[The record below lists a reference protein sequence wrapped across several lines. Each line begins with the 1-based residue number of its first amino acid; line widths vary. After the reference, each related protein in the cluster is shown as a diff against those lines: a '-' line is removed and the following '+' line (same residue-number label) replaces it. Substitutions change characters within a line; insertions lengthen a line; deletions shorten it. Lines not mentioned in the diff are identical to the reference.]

1 MKYLLFF
8 LFSATC
14 VLQAQNTV
22 SYEEGMASPDA
33 NLIDIEWLAGHWK
46 GEAFG
51 GIAEEIWSPP
61 TDGTMMFSF
70 RLIDKGAVSFYEF
83 GHIIE
88 MDGTLLL
95 QLKHFDGDLGGWEQ
109 KDETVDFILVKVEE
123 NKFYFDDFTIERI
136 SDTEI
141 NMYVEVSEEEGTSN
155 EITFN
160 YHRQ

>member
-1 MKYLLFF
+1 MKYLLFIV
-8 LFSATC
+8 FSATC
-14 VLQAQNTV
+14 VLQAQNTI
-22 SYEEGMASPDA
+22 SYEEGMVSPDA
-33 NLIDIEWLAGHWK
+33 NIIDIEWLAGHWK

-95 QLKHFDGDLGGWEQ
+95 QLKHFDGNLGGWEQ

>member
-1 MKYLLFF
+1 
-8 LFSATC
+8 
-14 VLQAQNTV
+14 
-22 SYEEGMASPDA
+22 
-33 NLIDIEWLAGHWK
+33 H
-46 GEAFG
+46 
-51 GIAEEIWSPP
+51 
-61 TDGTMMFSF
+61 
-70 RLIDKGAVSFYEF
+70 EF

-88 MDGTLLL
+88 VDDTLLL

-141 NMYVEVSEEEGTSN
+141 NMYVEVSEEEGTSS